1 MGEAMSSSY
10 EPVSD
15 PAADGLPETA
25 DDDSYADDAQE
36 AARDPGGAQA
46 PLPPDR
52 EDGPLALNDYGTT
65 PEERLRGEPLD
76 RRLAREQPDTGSRRP
91 PEDPD
96 PLLAEEV
103 DPDAVDQLTED
114 TRVLAEADAVDPHL
128 GSAISMYDRPVT
140 GIPSFSPVGRLVH
153 PDGGYTSH
161 ETDEIAYDVGPS
173 AGGFGS
179 EELAMHEIPGEQVA
193 LEDRQSST
201 NPYVLASLRVW
212 HVTLR

>member
-1 MGEAMSSSY
+1 MGEAMTSSY

-15 PAADGLPETA
+15 PAADGLPEIA
-25 DDDSYADDAQE
+25 DDDSYADDAME
-36 AARDPGGAQA
+36 ATRDPGGPQP

-52 EDGPLALNDYGTT
+52 EDGPLALDDYGTT
-65 PEERLRGEPLD
+65 AEERLRGEPLD
-76 RRLAREQPDTGSRRP
+76 RRLAREQPDTDSRPP
-91 PEDPD
+91 PEDPN
-96 PLLAEEV
+96 PLLAQEV

-114 TRVLAEADAVDPHL
+114 TRLLAEADPVDPHL
-128 GSAISMYDRPVT
+128 GSAVSMYDRPVT
-140 GIPSFSPVGRLVH
+140 GIPYNHPIGRLVH
-153 PDGGYTSH
+153 PDGGYSSH

-173 AGGFGS
+173 GGGFAS

-201 NPYVLASLRVW
+201 DPYVLASLRVW